1 MKSQFVT
8 RQQSVRWIKQYFTQ
22 ELCQQLSLL
31 EVEAPLLTDPKQGE
45 QDSLS
50 GNETAVQ
57 VPIAALARNYEVVHS
72 LAKWKRQLLADYDF
86 PVGQGIVT
94 NMKALRPMEDVY
106 SPIHSV
112 MVDQWDWE
120 QVIAEEQRNA
130 VTLRLA
136 AEAIFAALKSTVNE
150 YQQLFAGAMTV
161 PEKLAYVTSEDLLR
175 RFPQKSPKD
184 REHAIAKE
192 YGVVFIQ
199 GIGGKLSNGL
209 AHDTRAPDY
218 DDWQLNGDL
227 LVWSSVLER
236 SVELS
241 SMGVRVDKTRLMAQL
256 GELNRETESL
266 QPWHQRLL
274 NGQLP
279 ATVGGGIGQSR
290 LCMWLMQEP
299 HIGCVQ
305 ASVWPEEVKLRYG
318 LV

>member
-57 VPIAALARNYEVVHS
+57 VPVAALARNYEVVHS

-209 AHDTRAPDY
+209 VHDTRAPDY

>member
-1 MKSQFVT
+1 MKTEFVT
-8 RQQSVRWIKQYFTQ
+8 RQQSIRWIKQHFSKA
-22 ELCQQLSLL
+22 LCEQFSLI

-45 QDSLS
+45 QDTLS
-50 GNETAVQ
+50 GNEKAVQ
-57 VPIAALARNYEVVHS
+57 VPIAALSRNYEVVHS
-72 LAKWKRQLLADYDF
+72 LAKWKRQLLGDYDF

-120 QVIAEEQRNA
+120 QVIANNQRNV

-136 AEAIFAALKSTVNE
+136 AESVFQALKSTV
-150 YQQLFAGAMTV
+150 AGYNHTFSKEVAL
-161 PEKLAYVTSEDLLR
+161 PEKLGYVTSEDLLR
-175 RFPQKSPKD
+175 KYPEKSPKE

-199 GIGGKLSNGL
+199 GIGGRLTNGSL
-209 AHDTRAPDY
+209 HDTRAPDY

-227 LVWSSVLER
+227 LVWSPVLQR
-236 SVELS
+236 SIELS
-241 SMGVRVDKTRLMAQL
+241 SMGIRVEKERLMAQL
-256 GELNRETESL
+256 TELKREDESL

-299 HIGCVQ
+299 HIGYVQ
-305 ASVWPEEVKLRYG
+305 ASVWPDEVKQRYG

>member
-1 MKSQFVT
+1 MKAHFIT
-8 RQQSVRWIKQYFTQ
+8 RQQSVRWIKQHFNQ
-22 ELCQQLSLL
+22 ALCEQLSLV
-31 EVEAPLLTDPKQGE
+31 EVEAPLLTDPAQGE

-50 GNETAVQ
+50 GSERAVQ
-57 VPIAALARNYEVVHS
+57 VPIVALARNYEVVHS

-94 NMKALRPMEDVY
+94 NMKALRPSEDVY

-120 QVIAEEQRNA
+120 QVIAVEQRNQ
-130 VTLRLA
+130 VTLRRA
-136 AEAIFAALKSTVNE
+136 AEGVFMALKNTAE
-150 YQQLFAGAMTV
+150 QFQQAFHGRVTV
-161 PEKLAYVTSEDLLR
+161 PNELAYVTSEDLLQW
-175 RFPQKSPKD
+175 FPDQSPKD

-192 YGVVFIQ
+192 CGVVFIQ
-199 GIGGKLSNGL
+199 GIGGKLSDGTL
-209 AHDTRAPDY
+209 HDTRAPDY

-227 LVWSSVLER
+227 LVWSSVLQR

-241 SMGVRVDKTRLMAQL
+241 SMGVRVDKARLMAQL
-256 GELNRETESL
+256 SELQREHESL

-274 NGQLP
+274 NDQLP

-305 ASVWPEEVKLRYG
+305 ASVWPEEIKQQYG

>member
-150 YQQLFAGAMTV
+150 YQQLFAGTMTV

-209 AHDTRAPDY
+209 VHDTRAPDY

>member
-1 MKSQFVT
+1 MKNQFIT
-8 RQQSVRWIKQYFTQ
+8 RQQSVRWIKQHFNQ
-22 ELCQQLSLL
+22 GLCEQLSLL

-45 QDSLS
+45 QDTLS
-50 GNETAVQ
+50 GNEQAVQ
-57 VPIAALARNYEVVHS
+57 VPIAGLARNYEVVHS
-72 LAKWKRQLLADYDF
+72 LAKWKRQLLADYNF
-86 PVGQGIVT
+86 PIGQGIVT
-94 NMKALRPMEDVY
+94 NMKALRPMEDIY

-136 AEAIFAALKSTVNE
+136 AEGIFTALKNTVNG
-150 YQQLFAGAMTV
+150 YQQLFGGAVTV
-161 PEKLAYVTSEDLLR
+161 PDQLAYVTSEDLLR
-175 RFPQKSPKD
+175 RYPHKSPKD
-184 REHAIAKE
+184 REHAIAE
-192 YGVVFIQ
+192 ECGVVFIQ

-209 AHDTRAPDY
+209 LHDTRAPDY

-227 LVWSSVLER
+227 LVWSSVLQR

-241 SMGVRVDKTRLMAQL
+241 SMGVRVDKVRLMAQL
-256 GELNRETESL
+256 TELKREQESL

-299 HIGCVQ
+299 HIGYVQ
-305 ASVWPEEVKLRYG
+305 ASVWPEEIKQRYG